1 MIMELSREGS
11 LFQKM
16 KLERKFSES
25 KSSRFMF
32 HIMKAMMYMHS
43 QNPPIIHRDLKPEN
57 LLMFEGEKVKV
68 TDFGWS
74 AESEEIRNTFC
85 GTQEYLAPE
94 MIEGTGHDAK
104 LDIWTLGILLFEM
117 VHGKTPF
124 YVSSKG
130 KDIRTQRKL
139 IEQNILE
146 GKYSVDEN
154 LSGPTKE
161 IIRAMLNPDKNL
173 RPSAEE
179 LLKFDF
185 FESQRT
191 RNKRSKSQ
199 TTFINEKNFSM
210 KEVQELRLKIAN
222 LEKINEI
229 LNKDVM
235 ILNKK
240 IKNTK
245 NANYIEEIK
254 ELRNENDKLLQDNE
268 ILSDEYKNNKEEIRR
283 ITREKDNLTYK
294 LAVKDQE
301 LENLQKD
308 LKKNKDLSSYLFK
321 NTKVGRRITS
331 RNCRLRFRSFTKKK
345 STTPI

>member
-25 KSSRFMF
+25 KSSRLMF
-32 HIMKAMMYMHS
+32 HIMKAMAHMHS

-57 LLMFEGEKVKV
+57 LLLFEGEVVKV

-94 MIEGTGHDAK
+94 MIKGTGHDAK
-104 LDIWTLGILLFEM
+104 LDIWTLGILLYEM

-130 KDIRTQRKL
+130 KNIRTQRKL

-146 GKYSVDEN
+146 GKYMLNTN
-154 LSGPTKE
+154 LNQATKD
-161 IIRAMLNPDKNL
+161 IIKAMLNPDKNL
-173 RPSAEE
+173 RPSSEV
-179 LLKFDF
+179 LLEYEFFDP
-185 FESQRT
+185 QRKKH
-191 RNKRSKSQ
+191 KRSKSQ
-199 TTFINEKNFSM
+199 NIMMTEKNFSM
-210 KEVQELRLKIAN
+210 KEVQELRLELAN
-222 LEKINEI
+222 LKKINQMMNSDI
-229 LNKDVM
+229 LALNKR
-235 ILNKK
+235 
-240 IKNTK
+240 IKNSK
-245 NANYIEEIK
+245 DANYIEEIK
-254 ELRNENDKLLQDNE
+254 QLKKENDQTKEQNE
-268 ILSDEYKNNKEEIRR
+268 IFKNEYKNQKEEIRR
-283 ITREKDNLTYK
+283 ISREKDNLNYK

-308 LKKNKDLSSYLFK
+308 LQKSKDLSSYLFK
-321 NTKVGRRITS
+321 NTKVKEKI
-331 RNCRLRFRSFTKKK
+331 
-345 STTPI
+345 I